1 MLKTYTYHE
10 LIQASKNEPL
20 NPDYVSSRRS
30 ALEDRDWS
38 GADSFESALSLAS
51 HGWKESKQL
60 FNYTNKFTQT
70 DFYTNYDVSGSMVD
84 VDRFVSGEPENMID
98 FVSGVKPKQVI
109 DVKICG
115 GFSAGVDKSIV
126 FKRGELLLGMIDAL
140 ESNGHQVDL
149 SIIIPSYAGGRPR
162 RSSGKTKRYEMFTQV
177 ILKNAGYSL
186 NRDIVAFAVCHPAFF
201 RRIVFAVWE
210 SDKDIMKHYLS
221 HTALGYGRMIEN
233 HTEASD
239 IFIPAIRHGQTEKD
253 CLTQTEQ
260 ALAKYGVQYV

>member
-1 MLKTYTYHE
+1 MLRIYTYHE
-10 LIQASKNEPL
+10 LILASKNEPL
-20 NPDYVSSRRS
+20 NPDYVASRRS
-30 ALEDRDWS
+30 AEQDREWS

-149 SIIIPSYAGGRPR
+149 SIIIPCFARGR
-162 RSSGKTKRYEMFTQV
+162 SKRYDMFTQV

-210 SDKDIMKHYLS
+210 SDKAIMKHYLS
-221 HTALGYGRMIEN
+221 RTRGGYGRMIETYN
-233 HTEASD
+233 EASD

-253 CLTQTEQ
+253 CLIQTEQ